1 MSLRFVRLL
10 GSGEFGDVRKAL
22 WTKSEDQRVLEVA
35 VKTLKENAAMEER
48 VKFLQEAA
56 IMGQF
61 YHQNIVQLYGVV
73 LERDITVSY

>member
-1 MSLRFVRLL
+1 MLRLVRLL

-22 WTKSEDQRVLEVA
+22 WTESESNRVLEVA

-56 IMGQF
+56 VMGQF
-61 YHQNIVQLYGVV
+61 YHQNVVQLHGVV
-73 LERDITVSY
+73 LEHDTTVSY